1 MTQNKGAAMHQY
13 HDKLFSYCPN
23 YQERVDSI
31 EANKPKHEIPLRK
44 KLFKIVDEKL
54 LPAEFVEAC
63 KKWDEADKK
72 WNEAYKKWN
81 EACKKRDEAY
91 KKWNEADKKY
101 LPQLEELH
109 KKICSK
115 DCTWN
120 GKEIVFR

>member
-1 MTQNKGAAMHQY
+1 MTQNKGMTIHQY

-44 KLFKIVDEKL
+44 KMFKIVEKL
-54 LPAEFVEAC
+54 LPEEFVEAC
-63 KKWDEADKK
+63 KNLEEANK
-72 WNEAYKKWN
+72 NLEEAY
-81 EACKKRDEAY
+81 
-91 KKWNEADKKY
+91 KKY

-120 GKEIVFR
+120 GKELVFR